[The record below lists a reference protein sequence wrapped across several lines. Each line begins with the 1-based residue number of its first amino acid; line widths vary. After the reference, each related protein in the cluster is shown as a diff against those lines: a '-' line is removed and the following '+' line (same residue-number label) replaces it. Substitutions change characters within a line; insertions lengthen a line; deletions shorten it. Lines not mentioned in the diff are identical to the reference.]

1 MQQLQ
6 NLRDWFNTGKT
17 KEYDFRKQQLQIL
30 KDAVLKY
37 EDEIYTALYTD
48 LKKNKEETWITETG
62 FVLAEINYALKKLKK
77 WMQPHS
83 VSTNLLNF
91 PAKSYTLAEPLGVV
105 LIISP
110 WNYPLQLL
118 LAPLVGAIAAGN
130 CVVVKPSE
138 FSPATSTILKK
149 IITENFSPDYILF
162 TEGDGS
168 VVIPEMISSFTFN
181 HIFYTGSTAVGK
193 IIYKQAAETLTPVTL
208 ELGGKSPCIVLE
220 DADIKVSAKRI
231 VMTKFANA
239 GQTCVAPDYVLVHNS
254 VKDKF
259 LTEAKNAV
267 ISFYGNDALQSN
279 DYGKIINK
287 KQFDRIKKYIVDGTI
302 YYGGN
307 SDEEKLYIEPTILDN
322 VSIESS
328 VMKDE
333 IFGPVLP
340 VMGFNN
346 DKEVKNIVAQNADPL
361 ALYIFTSSSDKEK
374 YWLNALAFGGGCINN
389 AGLHVTNH
397 HLPFGGRGNSGVG
410 AYHGN
415 KSFDVFSHKK
425 SILKSP
431 VWLDPK
437 IKYPPFSGKLKLFKW
452 FVR

>member
-6 NLRDWFNTGKT
+6 NLRNLFNTGKT

-30 KDAVLKY
+30 KEAVLKY
-37 EDEIYTALYTD
+37 ESEICTALYTD
-48 LKKNKEETWITETG
+48 LKKNKEEVWITETG

-77 WMQPHS
+77 WMQPQS

-130 CVVVKPSE
+130 CAVVKPSE
-138 FSPATSTILKK
+138 FAPATSTILKK

-181 HIFYTGSTAVGK
+181 HIFYTGSTSVGK

-287 KQFDRIKKYIVDGTI
+287 KQFDRIKKYIVEGTI

-322 VSIESS
+322 VSLESS

-346 DKEVKNIVAQNADPL
+346 DKEVKNIVDQNADPL

-389 AGLHVTNH
+389 AALHVTNH